1 MSRPTTTDPTSP
13 SPVVVV
19 TEGRAPA
26 SVEQR
31 VFWLSWLSYFS
42 YYFTRSN
49 FSVAKKPMQLELGLS
64 KDDLKY
70 IDLASLSAYCV
81 GQFVHGAIGDA
92 LGPRRLV
99 VLGMLASAVCSVLFG
114 LNSVLSVF
122 ILLWAVN
129 GFVQATGWPGNGKLM
144 ASWFDT
150 RTRGERMGVWSTCY
164 QAGGVAAKLL
174 ATALLVYGWRMSFLG
189 PALWVVVV
197 AGAFWLVI
205 RDRPSELGY
214 RDPEI
219 KAGLSKEELARLRR
233 EAWPVVLKNIRVWC
247 LGITYFFMKLMRYAF
262 IYWLPFYLAEA
273 YKYDAAKAGYV
284 SIAFDAGG
292 IPLVIFAGFM
302 ADRLLGRRRI
312 ATAAFWCFALCGAL
326 ALYRVIGDDGLG
338 WNILGLSLVGGTLFA
353 ADSLVSGS
361 ASQDIGGAHASAL
374 ACGVVNG
381 VGSIG
386 GIVQAFTT
394 VWISDTYGWDALFQ
408 VFMALAFLSAL
419 PLLPFLRVRPQVVET
434 T

>member
-1 MSRPTTTDPTSP
+1 MP
-13 SPVVVV
+13 SPTRV
-19 TEGRAPA
+19 TADPGGRAPA
-26 SVEQR
+26 AVEQR
-31 VFWLSWLSYFS
+31 MFWVSWLSYFS

-49 FSVAKKPMQLELGLS
+49 FSVAKKPMAKELGFD
-64 KDDLKY
+64 KADLNL
-70 IDLASLSAYCV
+70 IDLASLTLYCV
-81 GQFVHGAIGDA
+81 GQFVHGALGDV

-99 VLGMLASAVCSVLFG
+99 VLGMLASAVVSVVFG
-114 LNSVLSVF
+114 LNSILSVF

-174 ATALLVYGWRMSFLG
+174 ATALLVFGWRAAFLG
-189 PALWVVVV
+189 PALWVIVV
-197 AGAFWLVI
+197 AGVFWLVV

-219 KAGLSKEELARLRR
+219 AAGLSKDELVRLRR
-233 EAWPVVLKNIRVWC
+233 LAWPVVLKNVRVWC
-247 LGITYFFMKLMRYAF
+247 LGLTYFCMKLMRYAF
-262 IYWLPFYLAEA
+262 IYWLPFYLSEA
-273 YKYDAAKAGYV
+273 YHYDAEKAGYV

-292 IPLVIFAGFM
+292 IPLVILAGFL
-302 ADRLLGRRRI
+302 ADRVFGRRRI
-312 ATAAFWCFALCGAL
+312 ATAALWCFALCGAL

-361 ASQDIGGAHASAL
+361 ASQDLGGPHASAL
-374 ACGVVNG
+374 ACGLVNG

-386 GIVQAFTT
+386 GIVQGFVT
-394 VWISDTYGWDALFQ
+394 VYVSDTYGWDALFQ
-408 VFMALAFLSAL
+408 LFMVLAFVSAL
-419 PLLPFLRVRPQVVET
+419 PLLPFLRVRPTVT
-434 T
+434 